1 MQGLGRRFADP
12 NLVAAGV
19 LGEGRAL
26 LKAEPGWRRHGLLDE
41 AMTTS

>member
-26 LKAEPGWRRHGLLDE
+26 LKRRRGGDGMALLDE